1 MFTGIVQIKAQVSE
15 IKKGN
20 EFLHIQIKVPLSFAQ
35 DLQLGAS
42 VACNGVCLTVV
53 EIQPC
58 EQETTTLHF
67 DVIDETLK
75 LTNLG
80 ELAHSSWVNLERS
93 MRFGDEVGGHIVSGH
108 IHDQATLISIT
119 KTDDNTQMCFS
130 FDRKWRPYI
139 LRKGF
144 IAVNGA
150 SLTLG
155 NVSEDTFDLHLI
167 PETLERTNL
176 QSFVVGDKA
185 NIEIDQQTMTI
196 VDTIERI
203 MADRMTH
210 SVTPS

>member
-1 MFTGIVQIKAQVSE
+1 MFTGIVQIKAQVIE
-15 IKKGN
+15 VQERKD
-20 EFLHIQIKVPLSFAQ
+20 FLHIRVSVPQSFSEN
-35 DLQLGAS
+35 LQLGAS

-53 EIQPC
+53 EV
-58 EQETTTLHF
+58 EQQCETTAILHF
-67 DVIDETLK
+67 DVIDETLR

-80 ELAHSSWVNLERS
+80 ELNQGSWLNLERS
-93 MRFGDEVGGHIVSGH
+93 MRYGDEVGGHIVSGH
-108 IHDQATLISIT
+108 IHDQATLKDVV
-119 KTDDNTQMCFS
+119 KTQDNYQMTFS
-130 FDRKWRPYI
+130 FAPQWRPYI

-155 NVSEDTFDLHLI
+155 NVAEDTFDLHLI

-176 QSFVVGDKA
+176 ESFKIGDKA

-203 MADRMTH
+203 MAEKKLT
-210 SVTPS
+210 